1 MNEQGSKCHN
11 GIFSW
16 GVRQSPALGR
26 IYRLAQHAA
35 QVWPVIPF
43 RALEPLIRQLGTH
56 VTLNVVVRCALLRL
70 DEQGA
75 ISLGR
80 AL

>member
-1 MNEQGSKCHN
+1 MNEQGSKRHH

-35 QVWPVIPF
+35 QVWPVIPST
-43 RALEPLIRQLGTH
+43 APLIWQLGTH
-56 VTLNVVVRCALLRL
+56 VIIDLASKVRLLRL
-70 DEQGA
+70 ESRSA
-75 ISLGR
+75 ISSGGTV
-80 AL
+80 